1 MRTPARLPVDAACQP
16 AIAITVQKVY
26 DFVGE
31 DTAGSSGGGGG
42 GGGADDVYGN
52 IDDSSTLV
60 SG

>member
-42 GGGADDVYGN
+42 GADDVYGN
-52 IDDSSTLV
+52 IDDSSTLI